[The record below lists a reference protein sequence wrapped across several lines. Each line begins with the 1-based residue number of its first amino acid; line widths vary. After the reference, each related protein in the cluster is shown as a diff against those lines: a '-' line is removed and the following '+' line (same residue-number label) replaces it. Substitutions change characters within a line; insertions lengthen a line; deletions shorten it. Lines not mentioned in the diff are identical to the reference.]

1 MSQTPVPWQVGQGS
15 LLFFCFA
22 FIFGHFLER
31 VDDQDVEARI
41 KEAYNTGEIDENDIV
56 QVFNAE
62 PEGEYYPE
70 PIAEYSHP

>member
-1 MSQTPVPWQVGQGS
+1 MK
-15 LLFFCFA
+15 LLKWINENDGDFFA
-22 FIFGHFLER
+22 TLE
-31 VDDQDVEARI
+31 DDQDVEARI